1 MHVAVHVAVHGG
13 EEDGVEERVKRIM
26 LYRWLME
33 RFLDVIVLP
42 LVSLGSVPVL
52 SRLPRDG
59 PECII
64 TLHGMR
70 LV

>member
-1 MHVAVHVAVHGG
+1 M
-13 EEDGVEERVKRIM
+13 EERVKRIM

-33 RFLDVIVLP
+33 RSLDVIVLP